1 MDYFQCQRG
10 GRNWRFWFKWPHLCV
25 GVCVLPETTAARAHH
40 VAGRDGASAI
50 DSFPPNKNLMLTNA
64 TFLFRQ
70 KRPSVQLL
78 FSSLIGPSAINVPID
93 EYLSHSKEF
102 CGKCV
107 CTATLRCHIQPNSS
121 SFHSLSGLKVK
132 SLTGQFKKFEY
143 SNENNYRLCRQNGLN
158 SRPWACFVPKQR
170 SLPLAKNRF
179 VFHQMEMAAMMK
191 RRH

>member
-1 MDYFQCQRG
+1 MAFLVQVAPSVCRCLCTARNDSGTSTPRRRQRRRIG
-10 GRNWRFWFKWPHLCV
+10 NRF
-25 GVCVLPETTAARAHH
+25 LP
-40 VAGRDGASAI
+40 
-50 DSFPPNKNLMLTNA
+50 PPNKNLMLTNA

-78 FSSLIGPSAINVPID
+78 FFFSSLIGPSAINVPID

-102 CGKCV
+102 CGKSV